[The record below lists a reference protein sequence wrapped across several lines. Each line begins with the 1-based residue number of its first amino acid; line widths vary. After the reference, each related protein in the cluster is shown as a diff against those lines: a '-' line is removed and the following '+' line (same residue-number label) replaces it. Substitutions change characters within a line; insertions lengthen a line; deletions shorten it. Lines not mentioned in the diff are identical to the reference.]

1 MKVYRVEIGG
11 KTYSVRIVEDR
22 GSSIVVDVD
31 GRIIEVS
38 IATAPPAVETGP
50 ATTAVQAAKPAQTQP
65 STAVAAEKPER
76 RAEEK
81 PAVTAAPA
89 PAAAPA
95 AAPKPVTAKPGAE
108 VVTAKV
114 PGKIIKILVKPGD
127 MVELNQTVLTMES
140 MKMEI
145 EIKAPKAGRV
155 SQVRVKPG
163 DYVNTGDP
171 LLVIEG

>member
-11 KTYSVRIVEDR
+11 RVYNVRIVEDR

-31 GRIIEVS
+31 GSIIEVS
-38 IATAPPAVETGP
+38 IATTP
-50 ATTAVQAAKPAQTQP
+50 AVQAPAKPVEV
-65 STAVAAEKPER
+65 STTRATPVVTER
-76 RAEEK
+76 RAEAEEK
-81 PAVTAAPA
+81 PRATQAVPAAPA
-89 PAAAPA
+89 PAAAPEA
-95 AAPKPVTAKPGAE
+95 AVKPIAAEPGAE

-127 MVELNQTVLTMES
+127 TVELNQTVLTMES

-155 SQVRVKPG
+155 SQVKVKPG